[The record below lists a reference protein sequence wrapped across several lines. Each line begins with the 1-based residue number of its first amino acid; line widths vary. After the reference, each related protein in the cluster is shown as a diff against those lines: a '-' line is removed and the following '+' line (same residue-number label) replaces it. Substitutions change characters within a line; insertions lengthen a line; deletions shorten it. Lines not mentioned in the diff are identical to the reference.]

1 MLRSP
6 EELLSIGFERSS
18 VVIVNECHNG
28 LLRCRRTREV
38 GRRLLPAANEAGVR
52 HLAMEA
58 LTPAFAGE
66 ANATRRLPPAPAI
79 GDYLAQPDMR
89 DLIAD
94 ALALGWELVPY
105 ECDFNLKPGRG
116 EDHFRTLEFANW
128 REAEE
133 ARNIAEFLAGS
144 PPGTKLLVWCGNSH
158 QRKTPQHYHSGGTW
172 IRLGQ
177 RLAERGIGPFVIDQ
191 SVTVEY
197 QPGSSPR
204 MADVERFRAQLEAL
218 GGTGGFLREEDPE
231 PRWQA
236 NRSADAY
243 VLSLDNS
250 ME

>member
-1 MLRSP
+1 MLRLP
-6 EELLSIGFERSS
+6 EELLSIGFDRSS

-28 LLRCRRTREV
+28 MLRCRRTREV
-38 GRRLLPAANEAGVR
+38 GRRLLPVANEAGVR

-58 LTPAFAGE
+58 LTPAFADE
-66 ANATRRLPPAPAI
+66 ANATRRLPPASATWA
-79 GDYLAQPDMR
+79 YLAQPDMR

-105 ECDFNLKPGRG
+105 ECDFNLKSGQA
-116 EDHFRTLEFANW
+116 EDHFRTLEFGNW
-128 REAEE
+128 RDAEE

-158 QRKTPQHYHSGGTW
+158 HRKTPQQYHSGGTW

-177 RLAERGIGPFVIDQ
+177 RLVERGIDPFVIDQ

-197 QPGSSPR
+197 KPGSSPR
-204 MADVERFRAQLEAL
+204 MADVQRFRAQLEAL
-218 GGTGGFLREEDPE
+218 GGTAGFLREEDPE